1 VKQVTKLDEL
11 VEAIRKSSKY
21 ASVSEDLIRRV
32 GADELAKRRSL
43 KAAIKETK
51 NALHQVAGL
60 YRNSGDLGVIHLSS
74 GLHRHDAVMQQH
86 TSSRERLP
94 ILDTFY
100 TTIFA
105 DIQPIHSV
113 LDIGCG
119 LNPLAIPFMPLAPNA
134 RYVALDVYDDLIALL
149 NGAFESMN
157 INATARVADVIT
169 EIENPESILRESFD
183 VVLLLKTIPCLEQID
198 KGIGKK
204 LLDTINAKHIVV
216 SFPTRSVGG
225 KNIGMSKHYEAHF
238 NELVAG
244 HSRRVIKFEFV
255 NELTFRLSSDF

>member
-1 VKQVTKLDEL
+1 
-11 VEAIRKSSKY
+11 
-21 ASVSEDLIRRV
+21 VSEDLIRRV
-32 GADELAKRRSL
+32 GVDELAKRRSL
-43 KAAIKETK
+43 KEAIKETK

-60 YRNSGDLGVIHLSS
+60 YRNSGDLGAIHLRG

-94 ILDTFY
+94 ILDSFY
-100 TTIFA
+100 TTLFA
-105 DIQPIHSV
+105 DIRPIQSV
-113 LDIGCG
+113 LDIACG

-134 RYVALDVYDDLIALL
+134 RYVALDVYDDMIAFL

-157 INATARVADVIT
+157 INATARVADVFS
-169 EIENPESILRESFD
+169 EIENPKSILRESFD

-238 NELVAG
+238 NELIAG
-244 HSRRVIKFEFV
+244 HSWRVIKFEFV
-255 NELTFRLSSDF
+255 NELIFRLSSDF